1 MELMHWD
8 EKYCVGLPEIDDEHR
23 NLVRSVNELHAAIE
37 ARMDREEIKAFF
49 AKVNREV
56 SAHFEHEERL
66 MREHQYQ
73 GYEEHRADHQRLLE
87 DIGDIATD
95 FADGV
100 FDYDPDKAL
109 GRRLTEWFIDHVRK
123 YDAPACEFLSRK
135 TAA

>member
-23 NLVRSVNELHAAIE
+23 NLVMSVNELHAAIV
-37 ARMDREEIKAFF
+37 ARMDRGEIKGFF

-66 MREHQYQ
+66 MHEHQYQ
-73 GYEEHRADHQRLLE
+73 GYAEHRADHQRLLE

-100 FDYDPDKAL
+100 FDYDPDKVL
-109 GRRLTEWFIDHVRK
+109 GQRLTEWFVAHVRK
-123 YDAPACEFLSRK
+123 YDAPMCEFLSRK

>member
-23 NLVRSVNELHAAIE
+23 SLIRSINELHAAIK
-37 ARMDREEIKAFF
+37 ARMDREEIKGFF
-49 AKVNREV
+49 AKVTREV
-56 SAHFEHEERL
+56 SAHFDHEERL
-66 MREHQYQ
+66 MLEHRYQ
-73 GYEEHRADHQRLLE
+73 GYKEHRADHQRLLE
-87 DIGDIATD
+87 DIGDIAVD

-109 GRRLTEWFIDHVRK
+109 GRRLAEWFVDHVRE

-135 TAA
+135 IVA